1 MIIINYELIVKYNGD
16 ILKLEQELGVS
27 VEILN
32 SSYAIITS
40 NNEEDVNTLLTYPEI
55 EFIEKPFILQTQDVQ
70 SFSSTG
76 ITGFKNRTGLT
87 GKGTI
92 IGIIDS
98 GIDYTLPVFRD
109 SDGRSKILYYWD
121 QSIQGNPP
129 EGFREGTLY
138 TNEDINNAIDGNM
151 YIPISTTSLHGTH
164 VGGICA
170 TIASDARIIVVRVGN
185 IQTDVFSRSTEFMR
199 AIKFILDRA
208 LELRMPVTLNI
219 SYGSNEGSHRGT
231 SLFEQYIDDMCL
243 FWKNNIVVAAGNNA
257 DKGGHKRIRL
267 RNNITEEVEFVVG
280 EGEHIL
286 NINIWPDFV
295 DDFSVHLVSPSNT
308 QTQSISLTSGE
319 IRNTLGETRV
329 TGYFYPIAPYSLTR
343 RVTLQ
348 LSSNTQINPGLWRII
363 FEPIDIVTGNV
374 NIYLPTS
381 EGLNRNTRFLI
392 PTQELTVTVPGT
404 ASRVITVGSFNS
416 RTDIVSI
423 FSGEGDTQLGVFKPD
438 LLAPGEDIISFLPG
452 GTSGALS
459 GTSMATPHVTGVC
472 SLFMEWG
479 IVNGNDLFL
488 YSQKLRALL
497 LKGARRLTNQS
508 YPNNSSGFGF
518 LSLADIDLY
527 TLSNINQDLETDGI
541 VYRSVNKSFKD
552 EENNYKLIDGYNNIK
567 NDISLDSF
575 CNEDM
580 NRQTGVLAGINIIHT
595 PEFESELNALGMGS
609 NFIKLSDSLGILP
622 IDASDYNS
630 IQRILELPSIIRSE
644 STIKMSLLGTINQG
658 TFGGIVAT
666 EEIGVNFFKNNPNIT
681 ITGRG
686 TLIAIADTGI
696 DYLHKDFIYP
706 DGTSKIV
713 YLWDQTKEGSPPEGF
728 YIGTEYTREDIN
740 RAIANND
747 PSLSQDE
754 VGQGTMLSGICAGL
768 GNVNNEYAG
777 IAEDAELIIIKL
789 GKIDGFYNSAMLFA
803 ASQYA
808 YKKAFELGRPVVI
821 NVSLGSSSL
830 AGLTNRSN
838 SEKAF
843 FTRGLCITAGAG
855 NEGNTQ
861 THTSGRILHAGGSV
875 DIELELSEDEEEL
888 SLELWLNKPDKADV
902 IIVSPSG
909 EESKSVGVSS
919 YNRVTG
925 LFDLEGTYYS
935 ITYVYPTTFS
945 GQQFTNITLRNAKRG
960 VWKIRLVGVYIIN
973 GIYNLYL
980 PNRVLI
986 KSGTRFRQVD
996 PFFTI
1001 NYPAIQD
1008 DLITVGAY
1016 NTINN
1021 SLWQSSSRG
1030 PTIENRLK
1038 PDLVAPGVNIIAAY
1052 PGNKYATITGTAA
1065 ASAHVAGAAAM
1076 YFQYTFADGRYPNQA
1091 YVQKVKT
1098 FMQAGAKKNLN
1109 TVYPNTSAGYGSLD
1123 VRGMFDVLR

>member
-768 GNVNNEYAG
+768 GNVNSEYAG

>member
-16 ILKLEQELGVS
+16 ILRLEQELGVS

-138 TNEDINNAIDGNM
+138 TNEDINNAIAGNM

-267 RNNITEEVEFVVG
+267 QNNTTEEVEFIVG
-280 EGEHIL
+280 EGERIL

-348 LSSNTQINPGLWRII
+348 LSSNTQINPGLWRIV

-423 FSGEGDTQLGVFKPD
+423 FSGEGDTQSGVFKPD

-497 LKGARRLTNQS
+497 LRGARRLTNQS

-518 LSLADIDLY
+518 LNLADIDLY

-552 EENNYKLIDGYNNIK
+552 EENNYKLIEGYNNIK
-567 NDISLDSF
+567 KDISLESF

-595 PEFESELNALGMGS
+595 PEFESELNALGMDS
-609 NFIKLSDSLGILP
+609 EFIKLSDSLGILP
-622 IDASDYNS
+622 IDTSDYNS
-630 IQRILELPSIIRSE
+630 IQRVLELPSIIRSE

-740 RAIANND
+740 RAITDND

-808 YKKAFELGRPVVI
+808 YKKAFELGRPLVI

-875 DIELELSEDEEEL
+875 EVELELSEEEEEL

-925 LFDLEGTYYS
+925 LFDLEGTDYS

-945 GQQFTNITLRNAKRG
+945 GQQFTNITLKNAKRG
-960 VWKIRLVGVYIIN
+960 VWKIRLVGVYILN

-980 PNRVLI
+980 PNRVLL

-996 PFFTI
+996 PFYTI

-1038 PDLVAPGVNIIAAY
+1038 PDLVAPGVSIIAAY
-1052 PGNKYATITGTAA
+1052 PGNTYATITGTAA
-1065 ASAHVAGAAAM
+1065 ASAHVAGAASM

-1098 FMQAGAKKNLN
+1098 FMQAGARKNLN